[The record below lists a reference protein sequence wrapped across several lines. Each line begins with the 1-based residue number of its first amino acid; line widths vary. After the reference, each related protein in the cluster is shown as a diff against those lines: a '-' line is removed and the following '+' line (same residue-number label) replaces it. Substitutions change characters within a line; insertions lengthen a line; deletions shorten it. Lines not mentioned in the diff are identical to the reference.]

1 MWTETWNYTDINGQE
16 GNSFFSF
23 WFFKLSNIERS
34 TMRTFSGFQ
43 VFPGI
48 SSPLKYVTRW
58 LDYECLSR
66 LFSLLVFAQQKRRI
80 ILWWCVYCVKF
91 WCRSTSPRSLSTC
104 KCQGMFIHWS
114 YTVQYVTLKNINKRA
129 FCNLWYNYV
138 GLRTAQ
144 KCCYFWNGNAS
155 VYLGYS
161 RVYLLKMETY
171 SSVTRK
177 PSKFDRLLFCCVF

>member
-91 WCRSTSPRSLSTC
+91 WCRSTSPRSELRSFRPLVISPLVISPPTQSRFAPNSKST
-104 KCQGMFIHWS
+104 QSHFAPTQS
-114 YTVQYVTLKNINKRA
+114 RLKVIYIIYKQTRSH
-129 FCNLWYNYV
+129 
-138 GLRTAQ
+138 
-144 KCCYFWNGNAS
+144 FWPQ
-155 VYLGYS
+155 
-161 RVYLLKMETY
+161 LK
-171 SSVTRK
+171 VI
-177 PSKFDRLLFCCVF
+177 